1 MVGTVRALSNRMQ
14 IQNVC
19 VKNSEIRL
27 RMMTLKGTVIAV
39 CIRKQRNKKMLE
51 DSKMNLSEILHYA
64 ELGAQQ
70 SWLNNNERIR
80 DIENNPE
87 LSKDEEL
94 LAILK
99 ESSSKYYA
107 DLNEIRMYLSGERSK
122 DYSYND

>member
-1 MVGTVRALSNRMQ
+1 
-14 IQNVC
+14 
-19 VKNSEIRL
+19 
-27 RMMTLKGTVIAV
+27 
-39 CIRKQRNKKMLE
+39 MLE
-51 DSKMNLSEILHYA
+51 GNKMNLSEILHYA

-87 LSKDEEL
+87 LSKDTEL
-94 LAILK
+94 LTILK